1 MEDFPLE
8 QSRDA
13 TLSSAY
19 DQVIAIDGSKVR
31 PDAALINPH
40 FIVVRDRLY
49 RVSRDTQREEVVT
62 QLLVPR
68 SHREMVFQSAH
79 YNPMAG
85 HLGYNKPLNR
95 IMARFGRR
103 CAGGAHPAPSA
114 SW

>member
-1 MEDFPLE
+1 MTTMFQMCSITRFPPVEDFPHE

-19 DQVIAIDGSKVR
+19 DQVMVIDGSKVR

-49 RVSRDTQREEVVT
+49 RVSRDTQSEDVVT

-68 SHREMVFQSAH
+68 PPGNGF
-79 YNPMAG
+79 P
-85 HLGYNKPLNR
+85 
-95 IMARFGRR
+95 
-103 CAGGAHPAPSA
+103 GGAL
-114 SW
+114 